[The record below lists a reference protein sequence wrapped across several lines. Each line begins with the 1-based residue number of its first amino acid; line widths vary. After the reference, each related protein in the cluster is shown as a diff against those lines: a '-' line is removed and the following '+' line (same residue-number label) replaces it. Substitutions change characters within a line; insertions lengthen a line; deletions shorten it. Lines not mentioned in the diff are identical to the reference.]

1 MAIIALLISAVIL
14 VPPFWFI
21 LPRVGIPSTVALV
34 AAIPIGAVILL
45 WIVAIRE
52 YQAGNGSRRF

>member
-1 MAIIALLISAVIL
+1 MAVIALLISAVIL
-14 VPPFWFI
+14 VSPFWFI

-34 AAIPIGAVILL
+34 AVIPIGAVILL

-52 YQAGNGSRRF
+52 YQSGNGSRRF